1 MRKEF
6 QDILTAVQ
14 AGREADL
21 VRTVNGQPVVRRFL
35 PPERL
40 VLLGGG
46 HVSLALYEAA
56 RKVGFAVSVADDRPA
71 FASYTRFPEARE
83 VVCDSFENALPRLHI
98 GAGDFVCVLT
108 RGHKDDVTCMKYLL
122 QGNEPRYLGMIGSH
136 RRVKGLFDLLAEE
149 GFDRDRISRVHAP
162 IGLSIGA
169 VTPAEI
175 AVSILAELIAV
186 RHTLPAGEGVLPQQN
201 TDLDAL
207 RFLADDSRVGRG
219 NWLAGASSHARAT
232 WSGLAFERLCLQH
245 VPQIKRA
252 LGIAGVSTAVHAA
265 RIPPGPDGEPGAQ
278 IDLVLDRADGI
289 ANLCEMKYSSDLFAV
304 SSKYRS
310 ELLAKVSAYQ
320 RAFGARKTVHVTLV
334 TATGLRPNENA
345 DVVQSEVRLADLF
358 ADA

>member
-14 AGREADL
+14 EGREADL

-207 RFLADDSRVGRG
+207 RFLADDSRPAALLLVLSAKGSTPVKGGALMGADKVG
-219 NWLAGASSHARAT
+219 NAAGTIGGGCGENQAI
-232 WSGLAFERLCLQH
+232 L
-245 VPQIKRA
+245 
-252 LGIAGVSTAVHAA
+252 AA
-265 RIPPGPDGEPGAQ
+265 RRLIGTGRSRVVTVDMTGDVAAMEGMVCGGTMDVLIEDLPIEGA
-278 IDLVLDRADGI
+278 
-289 ANLCEMKYSSDLFAV
+289 
-304 SSKYRS
+304 
-310 ELLAKVSAYQ
+310 
-320 RAFGARKTVHVTLV
+320 
-334 TATGLRPNENA
+334 
-345 DVVQSEVRLADLF
+345 
-358 ADA
+358 

>member
-56 RKVGFAVSVADDRPA
+56 RKVGFAVSMADDRPA

-108 RGHKDDVTCMKYLL
+108 RGHRDDVTCMKYLL

-186 RHTLPAGEGVLPQQN
+186 RHTLSAGEGVLPQQN

-207 RFLADDSRVGRG
+207 RFLADDSRPAALLLVLSAKGSTPVKGGALMGTDKVG
-219 NWLAGASSHARAT
+219 NAAGTIGGGCGENQAI
-232 WSGLAFERLCLQH
+232 L
-245 VPQIKRA
+245 
-252 LGIAGVSTAVHAA
+252 AA
-265 RIPPGPDGEPGAQ
+265 RRLIGTGRSRVVTVDMTGDVAAMEGMVCGGTMDVLIEDLPIEGA
-278 IDLVLDRADGI
+278 
-289 ANLCEMKYSSDLFAV
+289 
-304 SSKYRS
+304 
-310 ELLAKVSAYQ
+310 
-320 RAFGARKTVHVTLV
+320 
-334 TATGLRPNENA
+334 
-345 DVVQSEVRLADLF
+345 
-358 ADA
+358 

>member
-6 QDILTAVQ
+6 QDILHAVQ

-207 RFLADDSRVGRG
+207 RFLADDSRPAALLLVLSAKGSTPVKGGALMGADKVGNAAG
-219 NWLAGASSHARAT
+219 TIGGGCGENQAILAARA
-232 WSGLAFERLCLQH
+232 WS
-245 VPQIKRA
+245 
-252 LGIAGVSTAVHAA
+252 AA
-265 RIPPGPDGEPGAQ
+265 AP
-278 IDLVLDRADGI
+278 LT
-289 ANLCEMKYSSDLFAV
+289 C
-304 SSKYRS
+304 
-310 ELLAKVSAYQ
+310 
-320 RAFGARKTVHVTLV
+320 
-334 TATGLRPNENA
+334 
-345 DVVQSEVRLADLF
+345 
-358 ADA
+358 

>member
-14 AGREADL
+14 EGREVDL

-207 RFLADDSRVGRG
+207 RFLADDSRPAALLLVLSAKGSTPVKGGALMGADKVG
-219 NWLAGASSHARAT
+219 NAAGTIGGGCGENQAI
-232 WSGLAFERLCLQH
+232 L
-245 VPQIKRA
+245 
-252 LGIAGVSTAVHAA
+252 AA
-265 RIPPGPDGEPGAQ
+265 RRLIGTGRSRVVTVDMTGDVAAMEGMVCGGTMDVLIQDLPIEGA
-278 IDLVLDRADGI
+278 
-289 ANLCEMKYSSDLFAV
+289 
-304 SSKYRS
+304 
-310 ELLAKVSAYQ
+310 
-320 RAFGARKTVHVTLV
+320 
-334 TATGLRPNENA
+334 
-345 DVVQSEVRLADLF
+345 
-358 ADA
+358 

>member
-14 AGREADL
+14 EGREADL

-207 RFLADDSRVGRG
+207 RFLADDSRPAALLLVLSAKGSTPVKGGALMGADKVG
-219 NWLAGASSHARAT
+219 NAAGTIGGGCGENQAI
-232 WSGLAFERLCLQH
+232 L
-245 VPQIKRA
+245 
-252 LGIAGVSTAVHAA
+252 AA
-265 RIPPGPDGEPGAQ
+265 RRLIGTGRSRVVTVDMTGDVAAMEGMVCGGTMDVLIQDLPIEGA
-278 IDLVLDRADGI
+278 
-289 ANLCEMKYSSDLFAV
+289 
-304 SSKYRS
+304 
-310 ELLAKVSAYQ
+310 
-320 RAFGARKTVHVTLV
+320 
-334 TATGLRPNENA
+334 
-345 DVVQSEVRLADLF
+345 
-358 ADA
+358 

>member
-21 VRTVNGQPVVRRFL
+21 VRTVNGQSVVRRFL

-71 FASYTRFPEARE
+71 FASYTRFPEVRE

-122 QGNEPRYLGMIGSH
+122 QGNEPRYLGMIGSR

-207 RFLADDSRVGRG
+207 RFLADDSRPAALLLVLSAKGSTPVKGGALMGADKVG
-219 NWLAGASSHARAT
+219 NAAGTIGGGCGENQAI
-232 WSGLAFERLCLQH
+232 L
-245 VPQIKRA
+245 
-252 LGIAGVSTAVHAA
+252 AA
-265 RIPPGPDGEPGAQ
+265 RRLIGTGRSRVVTVDMTGDVAAMEGMVCGGTMDVLIQDLPIEGA
-278 IDLVLDRADGI
+278 
-289 ANLCEMKYSSDLFAV
+289 
-304 SSKYRS
+304 
-310 ELLAKVSAYQ
+310 
-320 RAFGARKTVHVTLV
+320 
-334 TATGLRPNENA
+334 
-345 DVVQSEVRLADLF
+345 
-358 ADA
+358 

>member
-21 VRTVNGQPVVRRFL
+21 VRTVNGQSVVRRFL

-122 QGNEPRYLGMIGSH
+122 QGNEPRYLGMIGSR

-207 RFLADDSRVGRG
+207 RFLADDSRPAALLLVLSAKGSTPVKGGALMGADKVG
-219 NWLAGASSHARAT
+219 NAAGTIGGGCGENQAI
-232 WSGLAFERLCLQH
+232 L
-245 VPQIKRA
+245 
-252 LGIAGVSTAVHAA
+252 AA
-265 RIPPGPDGEPGAQ
+265 RRLIGTGRSRVVTVDMTGDVAAMEGMVCGGTMDVLIQDLPIEGA
-278 IDLVLDRADGI
+278 
-289 ANLCEMKYSSDLFAV
+289 
-304 SSKYRS
+304 
-310 ELLAKVSAYQ
+310 
-320 RAFGARKTVHVTLV
+320 
-334 TATGLRPNENA
+334 
-345 DVVQSEVRLADLF
+345 
-358 ADA
+358 